1 MNDNKFRC
9 AVLTVSDRASRGEY
23 EDKSGPALVSFITD
37 VLGAEVVETAC
48 IPDEE
53 DQIVEQFERWVDQS
67 GSPTLDLIL
76 STGGTGLSPRDRT
89 PEAAMRVI
97 DRPHSG
103 LLELARLRTSEITEL
118 SYLSRGV
125 AGAAK
130 DTLIIT
136 LPGSP
141 KGAVEQIESIRSVL
155 IHALKTLRGDRDLH

>member
-1 MNDNKFRC
+1 MNDSPFRC

-23 EDKSGPALVSFITD
+23 EDKSGPALVAFATNTLS
-37 VLGAEVVETAC
+37 AQVVQCAC

-53 DQIVEQFERWVDQS
+53 DQIADQLRQWVNDA
-67 GSPTLDLIL
+67 PTIDLIL
-76 STGGTGLSPRDRT
+76 TTGGTGLSPRDRT
-89 PEAAMRVI
+89 PEAAMRII

-130 DTLIIT
+130 NSLIIT

-141 KGAVEQIESIRSVL
+141 KGAIEQIESIQSL
-155 IHALKTLRGDRDLH
+155 LTHALKTLRGDTTLH